1 MPTVSPLMQPQSFTF
16 HHETHARLRTSVPA
30 AFEHLDD
37 FRKLSAHMERP
48 SAMMLGSRMEIF
60 TDDSEQRNSQPGVR
74 SGYDLSPQWSASS
87 S

>member
-1 MPTVSPLMQPQSFTF
+1 MQPKSFTF
-16 HHETHARLRTSVPA
+16 HHETHAILRTSVQA

-60 TDDSEQRNSQPGVR
+60 TDDSGGRAVAPANRVIDSTH
-74 SGYDLSPQWSASS
+74 
-87 S
+87 